1 MRPQSRQI
9 SVVDEDETLREAVCR
24 AIRLENHRAAAFGD
38 GASAWDAF
46 SKVAPDCAVISMSVT
61 GVDGAELCR
70 RLRQRSATVP
80 IIAVVR
86 REQDMDR
93 VLSLNLGADDYLAK
107 PFSIKELVPRLQM
120 LIRRAGLTGGETL
133 AWEERPIT
141 LGPLIVDPLRL
152 SVRLNDTDAGLSVTE
167 FMVLQGLVRRAGVVK
182 TRDQLL
188 QDAFPGRVSSSDG
201 AIEGIV
207 ARIQQKFE
215 KLEAGFDNVE
225 RVHGAG
231 FRYRAARRRT

>member
-1 MRPQSRQI
+1 
-9 SVVDEDETLREAVCR
+9 
-24 AIRLENHRAAAFGD
+24 
-38 GASAWDAF
+38 
-46 SKVAPDCAVISMSVT
+46 
-61 GVDGAELCR
+61 
-70 RLRQRSATVP
+70 
-80 IIAVVR
+80 
-86 REQDMDR
+86 
-93 VLSLNLGADDYLAK
+93 
-107 PFSIKELVPRLQM
+107 M

>member
-1 MRPQSRQI
+1 MPAPSRQV

-24 AIRLENHRAAAFGD
+24 AVRVESHRAVAFGD
-38 GASAWDAF
+38 GVSAWEAF
-46 SKVAPDCAVISMSVT
+46 SKVVPDCAVISMSVT

-70 RLRQRSATVP
+70 RLRERSAAVP
-80 IIAVVR
+80 IVAVVR
-86 REQDMDR
+86 RENDMDR

-120 LIRRAGLTGGETL
+120 LIRRAGLKGGETL
-133 AWEERPIT
+133 AWEDRPIT
-141 LGPLIVDPLRL
+141 LGPLTVDPLRL
-152 SVRLNDTDAGLSVTE
+152 SACWNDADAGLSVTE
-167 FMVLQGLVRRAGVVK
+167 FMVLQGLVRKAGVVK

-188 QDAFPGRVSSSDG
+188 QDAFPGRVGSSDI
-201 AIEGIV
+201 AIDGIM

-225 RVHGAG
+225 GVHGAG
-231 FRYRAARRRT
+231 FRYRTARRRG